1 MKVQTMSRRNFLRSA
16 PLAGAAAGLAASAAP
31 ADAQGAPS
39 GSRTLVAC
47 FSRSGNTRL
56 VARQIRRG
64 VNADLFEIAPA
75 AEYPEDYETV
85 VRQAQNETERGYRP
99 PLRDAAPDLRAYDTI
114 LLGFPIWGMTAPPVI
129 RSFLAT
135 HDLTDKTLVPFITH
149 GGYGRGQSLKVLA
162 EHAPRARLR
171 DGFVMQADQERQ
183 SLAQVTKWLGA
194 ASFKRA

>member
-1 MKVQTMSRRNFLRSA
+1 MDTQAMSRRNFLAHA
-16 PLAGAAAGLAASAAP
+16 PLAGAAAAVAASAGP
-31 ADAQGAPS
+31 ANAQSAPS
-39 GSRTLVAC
+39 AARILVAY

-75 AEYPEDYETV
+75 AEYPEDYETL
-85 VRQAQNETERGYRP
+85 VRQAQDETERGYRP
-99 PLRDAAPDLRAYDTI
+99 PLRDSAPDLGAYDTI
-114 LLGFPIWGMTAPPVI
+114 LLGFPIWGMTAPPLI
-129 RSFLAT
+129 RSFLAA
-135 HDLTDKTLVPFITH
+135 HDLVGKTLVPFITH

-171 DGFVMQADQERQ
+171 NGFVMQADQERQ
-183 SLAQVTKWLGA
+183 TLAQVTKWLGA